1 MDHLEDWLRS
11 ATPIGSFGYTS
22 SLAVQNTEP
31 KDEESVKLF
40 PRLSEVYWALKQT
53 KIEHFNQSAQ
63 KLIGLGTGL
72 TPSGDDFLSGM
83 ALGIARFSKII
94 PVLSKYL
101 PWFEAL
107 IPIFEKKTTLL
118 SSELFKVSLLGS
130 ADERIIGAFDS
141 VMRKNI
147 AKDEVIL
154 PISNW
159 GSSSGF
165 DMMSGFYL
173 LMKANQP

>member
-1 MDHLEDWLRS
+1 MIKKINISFS
-11 ATPIGSFGYTS
+11 ALCAFLI
-22 SLAVQNTEP
+22 
-31 KDEESVKLF
+31 
-40 PRLSEVYWALKQT
+40 ALT
-53 KIEHFNQSAQ
+53 
-63 KLIGLGTGL
+63 L
-72 TPSGDDFLSGM
+72 
-83 ALGIARFSKII
+83 ALGVMVPAGHAAPAQQKNII
-94 PVLSKYL
+94 LATTTSTQDSGLLDV
-101 PWFEAL
+101 L

-118 SSELFKVSLLGS
+118 SSELFKVALHGS

-147 AKDEVIL
+147 IKDEVIL